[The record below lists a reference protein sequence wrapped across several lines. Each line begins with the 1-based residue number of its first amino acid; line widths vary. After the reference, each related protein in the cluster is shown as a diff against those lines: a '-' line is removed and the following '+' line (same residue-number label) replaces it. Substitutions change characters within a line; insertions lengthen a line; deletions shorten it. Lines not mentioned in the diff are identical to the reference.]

1 MTDPTIVSHVDATKD
16 IELAPKHKLAHD
28 RYNVEL
34 AEKAQ
39 VRQQTCWMLDAT
51 GCKGS
56 PVVHVR
62 EVGFD
67 LRAPDSSVKVAMI
80 SSKDMTGPVP
90 GFCSGCLASGPSML
104 AEAVYNMR
112 PGMRF
117 GFKPTRWFIRFTDG
131 SSRAAPCQS
140 IALNR
145 ANFSY
150 TDRPTS

>member
-16 IELAPKHKLAHD
+16 VELAPKHKLAHD

-39 VRQQTCWMLDAT
+39 IRQAHCWMRDAT
-51 GCKGS
+51 GCKGA
-56 PVVHVR
+56 PIVHVQ

-90 GFCSGCLASGPSML
+90 GFCAGCLASAPPML
-104 AEAVYNMR
+104 AEAIYVTR
-112 PGMRF
+112 PEMRF

-131 SSRAAPCQS
+131 SGRAGSCSS

-145 ANFSY
+145 ADFFY
-150 TDRPTS
+150 TDRATS